1 MPASCVPSRHA
12 CASFCLREER
22 PVSSEARPVALVTGA
37 SRGIGRGIALELAR
51 TGYDVLVNYA
61 SNAEAARAVQAEI
74 AALGARAEIFGASI
88 ADSDARQALVD
99 FTLDTFGRIDL
110 LVNNA
115 GIAPRQRRDLLEATE
130 ESYDEVMGT
139 NLKGPYFLTQRVA
152 NEMIRLLRDKQIP
165 RGRIVFVTSMSA
177 YTSSPNRGEYCLSKA
192 GLSMAV
198 ALYADRL
205 AEFGIPVLEVRPG
218 IIATDMTSVVKE
230 RYDRLIGEGL
240 LPLRRWGQPEDIG
253 RAVAAIARG
262 DFDYSTGTVINVDGG
277 FCLRRL

>member
-1 MPASCVPSRHA
+1 M
-12 CASFCLREER
+12 
-22 PVSSEARPVALVTGA
+22 SSEARPVALVTGA

>member
-1 MPASCVPSRHA
+1 
-12 CASFCLREER
+12 
-22 PVSSEARPVALVTGA
+22 VSSEARPVALVTGA

-61 SNAEAARAVQAEI
+61 RNADAARAVQAEI
-74 AALGARAEIFGASI
+74 GALGARAETFAASI
-88 ADSDARQALVD
+88 ADSGARQALVD
-99 FTLDTFGRIDL
+99 FTLDTFGRI
-110 LVNNA
+110 
-115 GIAPRQRRDLLEATE
+115 DLLEATE

-152 NEMIRLLRDKQIP
+152 NEMIRLMGDKQIP
-165 RGRIVFVTSMSA
+165 RGRVVFVTSMSA
-177 YTSSPNRGEYCLSKA
+177 YTSSTNRGEYCLSKA

-253 RAVAAIARG
+253 RAVAAVARG
-262 DFDYSTGTVINVDGG
+262 DLDYSTGTVINVDGG

>member
-1 MPASCVPSRHA
+1 
-12 CASFCLREER
+12 
-22 PVSSEARPVALVTGA
+22 
-37 SRGIGRGIALELAR
+37 
-51 TGYDVLVNYA
+51 
-61 SNAEAARAVQAEI
+61 
-74 AALGARAEIFGASI
+74 
-88 ADSDARQALVD
+88 
-99 FTLDTFGRIDL
+99 
-110 LVNNA
+110 
-115 GIAPRQRRDLLEATE
+115 
-130 ESYDEVMGT
+130 MGT

-152 NEMIRLLRDKQIP
+152 NEMIRLMGDKQIP
-165 RGRIVFVTSMSA
+165 RGRVVFVTSMSA
-177 YTSSPNRGEYCLSKA
+177 YTSSTNRGEYCLSKA

-253 RAVAAIARG
+253 RAVAAVARG
-262 DFDYSTGTVINVDGG
+262 DLDYSTGTVINVDGG